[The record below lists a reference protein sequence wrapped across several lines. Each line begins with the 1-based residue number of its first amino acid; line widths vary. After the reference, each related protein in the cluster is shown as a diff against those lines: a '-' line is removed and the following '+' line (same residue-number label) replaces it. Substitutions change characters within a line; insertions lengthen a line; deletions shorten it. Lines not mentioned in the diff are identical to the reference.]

1 MKKIVQQRLLAM
13 LMVIPRSFGI
23 AFLIALITPLTKE
36 QLWWTVLAVY
46 VFMCDYMYDNIKLQ
60 DQINDLV
67 KNKEDKKTEK
77 E

>member
-1 MKKIVQQRLLAM
+1 MKKNIRLLLIAM

-36 QLWWTVLAVY
+36 QLLYTVLAVY
-46 VFMCDYMYDNIKLQ
+46 VFMCDYMYDYLKLQ

-67 KNKEDKKTEK
+67 KNKEDKK
-77 E
+77 